1 MISSSGFEGFD
12 ISGIEQNRQSIR
24 HLLLDRENIGRAGPE
39 EVSPSLFAVVT
50 SVAIVAGE
58 GVGGSESG
66 GARLH
71 GDTYLV
77 RFPLVCQS
85 RRGLQFRRIRLNT
98 RFGHR
103 HVLLN

>member
-1 MISSSGFEGFD
+1 LTEKNS
-12 ISGIEQNRQSIR
+12 
-24 HLLLDRENIGRAGPE
+24 GRAGPE
-39 EVSPSLFAVVT
+39 ELSPSHFAVVT

-58 GVGGSESG
+58 GVGGSVSG

-85 RRGLQFRRIRLNT
+85 CSGLLFCRIRLNT
-98 RFGHR
+98 TMRDIDFFIG
-103 HVLLN
+103 